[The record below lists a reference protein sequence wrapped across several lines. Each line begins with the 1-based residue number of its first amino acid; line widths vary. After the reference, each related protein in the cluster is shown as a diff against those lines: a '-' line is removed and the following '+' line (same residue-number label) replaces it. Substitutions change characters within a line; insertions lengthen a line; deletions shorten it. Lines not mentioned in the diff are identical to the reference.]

1 MTGQSASLKICV
13 VGAGAIGTALAG
25 SLHAAGHDVSVLAR
39 GARREFI
46 IDRGLSLTERD
57 RTITFRPAV
66 AGFADLAT
74 RDLVIV
80 AVKSGALQDL
90 LPQLACS
97 MRPDA
102 VLMPAINGLPWWYFL
117 GEEAA
122 LGNGPVRSVD
132 RTGALAALF
141 DPQRLIGCVVYSQA
155 TLLPSGEVKVSGRQD
170 LHLGTIGDGPSLAP
184 IAEAL
189 AAAGISVMIEPDIR
203 RAVWRK
209 LIRNAATNAVSA
221 LTGATLGQMGDD
233 AEATRVITAIALEVS
248 GLAARVGRAVNPD
261 IEELIV
267 ALKRAGPFATSML
280 QDVRAGREPELAAIV
295 DAPLELADQFGYP
308 MPALRMTAALLK
320 LKIRTHVI

>member
-1 MTGQSASLKICV
+1 MTEPATTLKICV

-25 SLHAAGHDVSVLAR
+25 SLHAAGHEVSVLAR
-39 GARREFI
+39 GARRDFI
-46 IDRGLSLTERD
+46 RADGLSLTEPE
-57 RTITFRPAV
+57 RTIAFRPAV
-66 AGFADLAT
+66 ADYADLAT

-80 AVKSGALQDL
+80 AVKSGALAQL
-90 LPQLACS
+90 LPDLARA

-132 RTGALAALF
+132 PTGALGALF
-141 DPQRLIGCVVYSQA
+141 DPQRLIGCVVYTQA
-155 TLLPSGEVKVSGRQD
+155 SLLPSGAVRVSGRQD
-170 LHLGTIGDGPSLAP
+170 LHLGTIGEGPPLAL
-184 IAEAL
+184 IAGQL
-189 AAAGISVMIEPDIR
+189 AAAGIAVTIEPDIR

-221 LTGATLGQMGDD
+221 LTGATLGQLGDD
-233 AEATRVITAIALEVS
+233 PEATRVITSIALEVS

-261 IEELIV
+261 IEELV
-267 ALKRAGPFATSML
+267 AALKRAGPFATSML
-280 QDVRAGREPELAAIV
+280 QDVRSGREPELAAIV
-295 DAPLELADQFGYP
+295 DAPLELGDQFGYP

-320 LKIRTHVI
+320 LKIRAEAG